1 MAEAAGDPSCSAP
14 SCAGP
19 PPAPEPVPERHT
31 PVDFVCEAD
40 VAAAKREQ
48 RRIYIGPRTIVTAA
62 ARDAAGT
69 SDILVMA

>member
-1 MAEAAGDPSCSAP
+1 MAEAAGDPSCPTP

-19 PPAPEPVPERHT
+19 PA
-31 PVDFVCEAD
+31 DFVCEAD

-48 RRIYIGPRTIVTAA
+48 RRIYLGPRTIVTAA